1 MMSEILARYS
11 LREKMIVV
19 VALLVMVV
27 IGVHALVIEPY
38 QLRVVELQSELE
50 QQRADLDWMKSAV
63 AKLPATASAPSTVE
77 INGTLAN
84 FVDQAVRRQGLSGQ
98 LTQISPVGT
107 DEIRMRYSAVDFN
120 QLIGFIAQVN
130 ASGLDV
136 KDIRISPGD
145 NPGIVDSNVVLV
157 RRSILN

>member
-1 MMSEILARYS
+1 MRTRTLVNIIMAL
-11 LREKMIVV
+11 
-19 VALLVMVV
+19 ALLVV
-27 IGVHALVIEPY
+27 IFIGANALIVEPY
-38 QLRVVELQSELE
+38 LARVADLRDEIE

-63 AKLPATASAPSTVE
+63 AGLPAAAASSSPAE
-77 INGTLAN
+77 IDGTLAS
-84 FVDQAVRRQGLSGQ
+84 FVDQVVRRQRLSGQ
-98 LTQISPVGT
+98 LTQMSPVGS

-120 QLIGFIAQVN
+120 RLISFIAQVN

-157 RRSILN
+157 RRQMNN